1 MDMAGGMDNMP
12 KMGMAGGMNN
22 MPKMGMAGGMN
33 NMPKMGMAGGRR
45 STRGKRS
52 GRSRRGTRKVG
63 GASCRMAG
71 GARKASAWNKMVKAV
86 YTEMRRKNKSATFG
100 EALKEASRRKK
111 RGSK

>member
-1 MDMAGGMDNMP
+1 
-12 KMGMAGGMNN
+12 MAGGMNN
-22 MPKMGMAGGMN
+22 MPKMA
-33 NMPKMGMAGGRR
+33 MAGGRR
-45 STRGKRS
+45 TRSKRS

>member
-1 MDMAGGMDNMP
+1 
-12 KMGMAGGMNN
+12 
-22 MPKMGMAGGMN
+22 
-33 NMPKMGMAGGRR
+33 
-45 STRGKRS
+45 
-52 GRSRRGTRKVG
+52 
-63 GASCRMAG
+63 MAG